1 VGGVDEASP
10 GGTEPVPVAEGARP
24 VAVGTTLDVEETA
37 GPAAS
42 SPSALSAPN
51 EVHAR
56 YGTTMA
62 TPSNPKA

>member
-1 VGGVDEASP
+1 MGGVDEASP

-56 YGTTMA
+56 
-62 TPSNPKA
+62 